1 MTPEIL
7 PTLANWTPTAAAL
20 PGEGSIVEFVLDA
33 RDCPLRGI
41 YTHGHF
47 ESRWTDYPP
56 TTVRQWR
63 ATAGAECVGDSA
75 NGGIVFTR
83 VPA

>member
-1 MTPEIL
+1 MNPE
-7 PTLANWTPTAAAL
+7 TRTMHANWTPTAAAL
-20 PGEGSIVEFVLDA
+20 PGEGSIVEFLLDA

-41 YTHGHF
+41 YTLGHF
-47 ESRWTDYPP
+47 ESRWTNYPP

-63 ATAGAECVGDSA
+63 ATAGADCLHDPAE
-75 NGGIVFTR
+75 GGIVFTR